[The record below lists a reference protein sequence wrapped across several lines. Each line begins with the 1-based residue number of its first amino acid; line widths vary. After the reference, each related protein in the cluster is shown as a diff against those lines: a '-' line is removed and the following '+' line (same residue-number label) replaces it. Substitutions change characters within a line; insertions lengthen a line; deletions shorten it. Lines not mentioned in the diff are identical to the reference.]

1 MLTALSL
8 VLAAVAAPAP
18 LAHVGVALP
27 SRDTAVLTLTASW
40 NDPAPRGFESQ
51 RLLAGDVSIPLAAAP
66 AVTVAGGELR
76 TEVTVRLKDV
86 PEAVLNLDPNS
97 LPLRWE
103 GLDRKGRVVAALA
116 GTVDLGDREKVALP
130 IRTLYDQFL
139 LVRDVS
145 ASPGLSAVGVRA
157 LLGFYNPFA
166 FDVVATRVEYRLD
179 AKDGAYVKRADAQG
193 KPLAEDNWVWS
204 PMGLVNIHYPEMWG
218 TVQFSG
224 LVAGRGRESVR
235 SLPEDEVRWAL
246 RRIYYRQWALQAEKG
261 AFAAVWKDLGLKDKD
276 FKLKGFA
283 FPPAVL
289 AAGGL
294 FEASYT
300 AADGAVWRIAQDGRT
315 AAGR

>member
-8 VLAAVAAPAP
+8 VLAAVASPAP
-18 LAHVGVALP
+18 LSHVAVALP
-27 SRDTAVLTLTASW
+27 SRDTAILTLTATW
-40 NDPAPRGFESQ
+40 NDPAPRGVESQ
-51 RLLAGDVSIPLAAAP
+51 RLLAADVSIPLAGAP

-103 GLDRKGRVVAALA
+103 GLDRKGRVAASLA
-116 GTVDLGDREKVALP
+116 GTVDLGDREQVSLP

-179 AKDGAYVKRADAQG
+179 VAEQPILEGKRPGFRLRGAQWSDILIEQDV
-193 KPLAEDNWVWS
+193 PLGDV
-204 PMGLVNIHYPEMWG
+204 M
-218 TVQFSG
+218 
-224 LVAGRGRESVR
+224 
-235 SLPEDEVRWAL
+235 
-246 RRIYYRQWALQAEKG
+246 
-261 AFAAVWKDLGLKDKD
+261 
-276 FKLKGFA
+276 
-283 FPPAVL
+283 
-289 AAGGL
+289 
-294 FEASYT
+294 
-300 AADGAVWRIAQDGRT
+300 GAVASFLGGEAVTLTGALTVRT
-315 AAGR
+315 PQGEKIIPLVGGFRR